1 MANDKNLA
9 QLINQEAIFE
19 EINEEELEGVVGGAL
34 LDELIPGLATAVTGV
49 SLIVSAV
56 VTRVLNTV
64 ATLTL

>member
-19 EINEEELEGVVGGAL
+19 EINEEELEGIVGGAL
-34 LDELIPGLATAVTGV
+34 LDELIPGLATTVTGV